1 LKHQYKT
8 EVIWKKLT
16 QKFIDF
22 FVDLYAKIFVKNK
35 KLKDYS
41 DPDKILFI
49 ILAQLGDALVMSY
62 VFPFIHDRF
71 PNSKIDVLCGEWT
84 RPILENNPYINKL
97 IFFNHIRM
105 NRSDRSMW
113 GKLVSHIRS
122 SHSALKYI
130 RLQKYDLSIE
140 GGVTHPNGNILS
152 YRGEVKRRIGFG
164 SGGFGSLLTDE
175 VIFPEHK
182 NFHILE
188 AVLEELQIIGINK
201 QLNNIRPY
209 FKISEAYDYKDLSI
223 TALLDLKTPFVIL
236 HPESGNKKRM
246 MSRNFWLQVVK
257 RIISKS
263 NYNII
268 ICGLKKESSE
278 LAEFLL
284 SNVPGSNNR
293 IIDTVQKL
301 SLDEFSYLSIKS
313 TASFTVESLAA
324 HFCSMHSRTLA
335 FYNNGYGRY
344 FFPISK
350 RCVTVIHNHL
360 PSKELLSTPICNSF
374 YVQNFEDE
382 KTYVIVDKFLS
393 QEI

>member
-1 LKHQYKT
+1 MKHQYKT

-22 FVDLYAKIFVKNK
+22 FVDLYAKIFVRNK
-35 KLKDYS
+35 KLKNYS

-84 RPILENNPYINKL
+84 RPILENNPHINKL

-105 NRSDRSMW
+105 NRSDKSIW
-113 GKLVSHIRS
+113 GKLVSHIKS

-130 RLQKYDLSIE
+130 RSQKYDLSIE

-175 VIFPEHK
+175 VIFPEQK

-188 AVLEELQIIGINK
+188 AVLEELRIIGINK
-201 QLNNIRPY
+201 QLIDIKPY
-209 FKISEAYDYKDLSI
+209 FKISEAYDDKDLSI
-223 TALLDLKTPFVIL
+223 TALPDLKTPFVIL

-246 MSRNFWLQVVK
+246 MSKNFWLQVVK

-293 IIDTVQKL
+293 IIDAVQKL
-301 SLDEFSYLSIKS
+301 SLEEFSFLSSKS

-324 HFCSMHSRTLA
+324 HFCSIHSRTLA

-344 FFPISK
+344 FFPISE

-360 PSKELLSTPICNSF
+360 PSKELLSTLICNSF

-382 KTYVIVDKFLS
+382 KTYAIVDKFLS

>member
-1 LKHQYKT
+1 MKHQYKT
-8 EVIWKKLT
+8 ESNWKRIT
-16 QKFIDF
+16 QQFIDF

-35 KLKDYS
+35 KLKNYS

-62 VFPFIHDRF
+62 VFPFIQERF
-71 PNSKIDVLCGEWT
+71 PNSKIDVLCGEWAKS
-84 RPILENNPYINKL
+84 ILENNPYISNL

-105 NRSDRSMW
+105 NRSNRFIW
-113 GKLVSHIRS
+113 GKIKSHIKS
-122 SHSALKYI
+122 SHSALKFI

-140 GGVTHPNGNILS
+140 GGVTHPNGNIIS
-152 YRGEVKRRIGFG
+152 YRGRIKRRVGFG
-164 SGGFGSLLTDE
+164 SGGFGSFLTDE
-175 VIFPEHK
+175 VIFPEQK

-188 AVLEELQIIGINK
+188 AVLEELRIIGINK
-201 QLNNIRPY
+201 QLNDIKPY
-209 FKISEAYDYKDLSI
+209 FKISEAFEHEDLSI
-223 TALLDLKTPFVIL
+223 TKLPDLKTPFVIL

-246 MSRNFWLQVVK
+246 MSKNFWLQVVK

-263 NYNII
+263 NYYII

-293 IIDTVQKL
+293 IIDAVQKL
-301 SLDEFSYLSIKS
+301 SLEEFSYLISKS

-324 HFCSMHSRTLA
+324 HFCSIHNRTLS

-350 RCVTVIHNHL
+350 GCVTVIHNHL
-360 PSKELLSTPICNSF
+360 PSKELLSTPNCNSF

-382 KTYVIVDKFLS
+382 GTYIIVDKFLA

>member
-1 LKHQYKT
+1 
-8 EVIWKKLT
+8 
-16 QKFIDF
+16 
-22 FVDLYAKIFVKNK
+22 VDLYVKLFVKIEKPN
-35 KLKDYS
+35 S
-41 DPDKILFI
+41 SCEPGKILFI

-62 VFPFIHDRF
+62 VFPFIRDRF
-71 PNSKIDVLCGEWT
+71 PNSKIDVLCGEWA
-84 RPILENNPYINKL
+84 RPILENNPYVNKL

-105 NRSDRSMW
+105 NRSDRSIW

-175 VIFPEHK
+175 VVFPKLK

-188 AVLEELQIIGINK
+188 AVLEELRIIGINK
-201 QLNNIRPY
+201 QLNDIKPY
-209 FKISEAYDYKDLSI
+209 FKISDAYDYKDLSI
-223 TALLDLKTPFVIL
+223 TALPDLKTPFVIL

-246 MSRNFWLQVVK
+246 MSKNFWLQVVK

-268 ICGLKKESSE
+268 ICGLKKESSN

-284 SNVPGSNNR
+284 SNVPESNYR
-293 IIDTVQKL
+293 IVDAVQKL
-301 SLDEFSYLSIKS
+301 SLDEFSYLCSKS

-324 HFCSMHSRTLA
+324 HFCSIHNRTLA

-360 PSKELLSTPICNSF
+360 PSKELLSTPNCNSF

>member
-1 LKHQYKT
+1 MKHQYKT
-8 EVIWKKLT
+8 ESNWKRIA
-16 QKFIDF
+16 QQFIDF
-22 FVDLYAKIFVKNK
+22 FIDLYAKTFIKNR
-35 KLKDYS
+35 KLKNYNN
-41 DPDKILFI
+41 PDKILFI
-49 ILAQLGDALVMSY
+49 ILAQLGDTLVMSY

-71 PNSKIDVLCGEWT
+71 PNSKIDVLCGKWAK
-84 RPILENNPYINKL
+84 PILENNPYINKL

-105 NRSDRSMW
+105 NRSDRSIW
-113 GKLVSHIRS
+113 GKLISHIRS

-130 RLQKYDLSIE
+130 RLQKYDISIE
-140 GGVTHPNGNILS
+140 GGVTHPNGNIIS
-152 YRGEVKRRIGFG
+152 YRGGVNRRIGFG

-175 VIFPEHK
+175 VIFPEQK

-188 AVLEELQIIGINK
+188 AVLEELRIIGINK
-201 QLNNIRPY
+201 QLNDIKPY

-223 TALLDLKTPFVIL
+223 TALPDLKTPFVIL

-246 MSRNFWLQVVK
+246 LSKNFWLQVVK

-263 NYNII
+263 DYSII
-268 ICGLKKESSE
+268 VCGLKKESSE

-284 SNVPGSNNR
+284 SNITGSNNR
-293 IIDTVQKL
+293 ISDTVQKL
-301 SLDEFSYLSIKS
+301 SLDEFFYLSIKA

-324 HFCSMHSRTLA
+324 HFCSIHSRTLA

-350 RCVTVIHNHL
+350 RFVTVIHNHL